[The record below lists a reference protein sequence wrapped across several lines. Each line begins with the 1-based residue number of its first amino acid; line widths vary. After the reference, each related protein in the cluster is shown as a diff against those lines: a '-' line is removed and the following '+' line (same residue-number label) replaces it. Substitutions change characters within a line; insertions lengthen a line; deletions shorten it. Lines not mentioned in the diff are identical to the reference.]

1 MEYPKCMVCLELYAV
16 LAKKASLF
24 LKNFFLSRKIDKK
37 LVFVLCIWYD
47 MGTLPGLDT
56 VDPQEIKPC

>member
-1 MEYPKCMVCLELYAV
+1 MYGMFRIICNSCEKC
-16 LAKKASLF
+16 KSF
-24 LKNFFLSRKIDKK
+24 LKKFFLSRKIDKN

>member
-1 MEYPKCMVCLELYAV
+1 MYGMFRIICSSCEKS
-16 LAKKASLF
+16 KSF
-24 LKNFFLSRKIDKK
+24 LKNFFLSQKIDKN